1 VTILRTQMGLRAL
14 ALALALGAC
23 GETGKDDGS
32 AGGGEDAGP
41 VDDGDEWDD
50 KLEERVVDY
59 NAALRIAALR
69 LTGDLPTLE
78 QIKQVQTA
86 GDESEQAAAY
96 RDLLE
101 VYMADVRFPRQM
113 FLFWRDTLKMGDA
126 PELDSAAAFAAQ
138 LTVEERPYTDL
149 LTATSGTCPTFDEA
163 TGTFTPADC
172 QNGVPA
178 HAGLLTHP
186 GAMQHFFSSLAFRR
200 VRWVQEV
207 FDCTAYPVEIG
218 EPQDVGGASLYNGV
232 WPFES
237 VGSPATGGLVDFQD
251 AKSVVCA
258 NCHQTMNHMAP
269 LFAYFDAAG
278 QYQTAISVTV
288 PADGTPAARMEDW
301 LAPGETTAW
310 RYGVEAADLPAL
322 GAAMAADPTVAECG
336 VARAWNWAMGK
347 SDIVDT
353 LTVIPSDVIAAQ
365 VDAFK
370 AGGFN
375 YKALLLDVFTSD
387 DFVRF

>member
-1 VTILRTQMGLRAL
+1 MTNRTWSASL
-14 ALALALGAC
+14 ALVLALGAC
-23 GETGKDDGS
+23 T
-32 AGGGEDAGP
+32 GGGEDSGP
-41 VDDGDEWDD
+41 ADDDAIDDPADDTDEWDD
-50 KLEERVVDY
+50 KLADREVDY

-86 GDESEQAAAY
+86 GDEAAQAAVY

-101 VYMADVRFPRQM
+101 AYMADVRFPRQM

-138 LTVEERPYTDL
+138 LTVEERPYTEL
-149 LTATSGTCPTFDEA
+149 FTATAGTCPTFDEG

-172 QNGVPA
+172 TNGAPT

-186 GAMQHFFSSLAFRR
+186 GVMQHFFSSLAFRR

-207 FDCTAYPVEIG
+207 FDCTAYPAEVG
-218 EPQDVGGASLYNGV
+218 EPQDVGGASLFNGV

-237 VGSPATGGLVDFQD
+237 VASPATGGLVDFQD

-258 NCHQTMNHMAP
+258 NCHQTMNHLAP
-269 LFAYFDAAG
+269 LFGNFDAAG
-278 QYQTAISVTV
+278 QYQTTIAVTV
-288 PADGTPAARMEDW
+288 PADGTPFARMEDW

-310 RYGVEAADLPAL
+310 RFGVPAADLPAL
-322 GAAMAADPTVAECG
+322 GAEMAADPTVAECG

-353 LTVIPSDVIAAQ
+353 LSVIPSDVIARQ
-365 VDAFK
+365 VSAFTSD
-370 AGGFN
+370 GFN